1 MTKSRKQRKAQKQA
15 RRQSKKGTKPLNSKR
30 GSHLWSF
37 NHFRSIVLTRLLDD
51 LYNLE
56 ESGLK
61 DEHCQ
66 KITDALN
73 YFGNAA
79 TDIPSAGPFLGPLY
93 KDIEDFTELYRKWND
108 VKGKD
113 ADAVAERRALRL
125 KLKAQR
131 HRITNKARKLQAA
144 IDEKMDT
151 KLLQAGYQAL
161 SGLITAVPDLFSGLG
176 KALTEYAKRGGAS

>member
-1 MTKSRKQRKAQKQA
+1 MAKGRKQRKAQKRA
-15 RRQSKKGTKPLNSKR
+15 RRQSPKGTKPLNSKR

-56 ESGLK
+56 ESGIK
-61 DEHCQ
+61 DEYCR

-79 TDIPSAGPFLGPLY
+79 TEIPSAPFLGPIY
-93 KDIEDFTELYRKWND
+93 KDIEDFTELYQKWND
-108 VKGKD
+108 VSGRG
-113 ADAVAERRALRL
+113 AEQVQQRRNLRL

-131 HRITNKARKLQAA
+131 HRITNKTRKLQVA
-144 IDEKMDT
+144 IDEKLDT
-151 KLLQAGYQAL
+151 KLLEASYQAL
-161 SGLITAVPDLFSGLG
+161 GGLITAVPDLFSGLG